1 MSGGALAFMIIA
13 WGLILVSVAVTMSS
27 LLKNSK

>member
-13 WGLILVSVAVTMSS
+13 WGIILAAVAVTMSS

>member
-13 WGLILVSVAVTMSS
+13 WGLILTAVAVTMSS